1 MYKILVGNKCDKES
15 DRKVSTQ
22 QGKEF
27 AAQYGMKFLETSAKD
42 ATNVSEAFIAITR
55 EIMKNS
61 SKKMVIK
68 PKIDIKKTNSKNIN
82 NRGCC

>member
-1 MYKILVGNKCDKES
+1 
-15 DRKVSTQ
+15 
-22 QGKEF
+22 
-27 AAQYGMKFLETSAKD
+27 MKFLETSAKD

-61 SKKMVIK
+61 NKKMVVK
-68 PKIDIKKTNSKNIN
+68 PKIDITKTKTKNII

>member
-1 MYKILVGNKCDKES
+1 
-15 DRKVSTQ
+15 
-22 QGKEF
+22 
-27 AAQYGMKFLETSAKD
+27 MKFLETSAKD

-61 SKKMVIK
+61 NKKMVVK
-68 PKIDIKKTNSKNIN
+68 PKIDITKTNSKNIN